1 MNFNTVIDPTIFR
14 DYDIRGIYPH
24 QINEEVF
31 YILGRAAASY
41 LKVDEIAL
49 GHDMRLSS
57 PSLFEALC
65 RGIRTQGVDVVDLGL
80 ISTEMHYFASGK
92 YKFPA
97 NMIISASHN
106 PSSYNGLKIVTSGAV
121 PLHAGFGLPE
131 IKKLALEQKFFSP
144 SKKGKMTKKSILGD
158 WVNHALSFIN
168 PTCLKPF
175 KVVIDAGNGM
185 GGISWSKAAKR
196 LPIEIIPLY
205 FEPDGHFPY
214 HLPDPLKPQNLVD
227 SKKTIRRHKA
237 DIGLAIDGDA
247 DRLFVI
253 DEKGVPLSGTIT
265 TAILAAAML
274 EKCGGPGT
282 VLYNAVCG
290 RIVPETIKRFDG
302 TPIRVRVGHSFIKE
316 YMKTYNALFAGEHSG
331 HFYFRDNYFA
341 DSAFIAGLIF
351 LEFLS
356 VQNQRLSSITKKY
369 NKYPASG
376 EINFKISSP
385 NKIFPQLESKFQD
398 AISTDYIDGLSV
410 WYPTWWFNLRVSK
423 TEPLVRLNV
432 EANDSK
438 LLENNLKKLEKAII
452 TLGGEKV

>member
-1 MNFNTVIDPTIFR
+1 MGKIVDPTIFR
-14 DYDIRGIYPH
+14 DYDIRGIYPQ

-31 YILGRAAASY
+31 YLLGRAATSY
-41 LKVDEIAL
+41 LKVNEIAV

-65 RGIRTQGVDVVDLGL
+65 HGIVDSGVDVVDLGL
-80 ISTEMHYFASGK
+80 ISAEMHYFASGK

-106 PSSYNGLKIVTSGAV
+106 PSEYNGLKIVTAGVV
-121 PLHAGFGLPE
+121 PLHAKRGLPE
-131 IKKLALEQKFFSP
+131 IKNLMLAQKFP
-144 SKKGKMTKKSILGD
+144 SCGKKGKVGKKSILND
-158 WVNHALSFIN
+158 WISHALSFIN

-185 GGISWSKAAKR
+185 GGICWSKAAKR

-214 HLPDPLKPQNLVD
+214 HLPDPLKLQNLVD
-227 SKKTIRRHKA
+227 LKKTMRKHKA

-265 TAILAAAML
+265 TAILAATML
-274 EKCGGPGT
+274 EKYGLGT

-290 RIVPETIKRFDG
+290 RIVPETVKRFDG

-316 YMKTYNALFAGEHSG
+316 YMKTHNALFAGEHSG

-376 EINFKISSP
+376 EINFKIPSP

-438 LLENNLKKLEKAII
+438 LLENNLKKLEKII
-452 TLGGEKV
+452 IDLGGKKV